1 MEFYSH
7 KKIRENNIQC
17 NLILNVLIS
26 RNFCKEFAN
35 IHSVRN
41 FTATVFSQKF
51 RQINVLPKNFTE
63 NWFDEKKLLGS
74 QFLVLPFHSIV
85 LLLLFF
91 FAKITW
97 NQLDWRHSK
106 SFLTWE

>member
-1 MEFYSH
+1 MQFGNYGILLTQ

-51 RQINVLPKNFTE
+51 RQINVLLKNFSI
-63 NWFDEKKLLGS
+63 NGFDGKNLRGS
-74 QFLVLPFHSIV
+74 EFLVFPQCGTTV
-85 LLLLFF
+85 E
-91 FAKITW
+91 K
-97 NQLDWRHSK
+97 
-106 SFLTWE
+106 